1 MGAGTNAA
9 DGMKG
14 GTGMP
19 TNDPIDVWRRP
30 ERSGVG
36 PKPGHSRRG
45 IAVAAI
51 EIADRD
57 GLAAVSIRGV
67 AAGIGA
73 GAASLYRYLK
83 SHDEL
88 VELMVDTVSGE
99 YDLGPSGEQPRIQ
112 LLNLALQ
119 GRATMHRHPWLAPL
133 LLTRPSMGPN
143 SLRYLERALSALQA
157 VDMPGPAKLQT
168 VAMMTAITSAFVQN
182 ELAAATVSGTGDGEV
197 PARLQYL
204 SEVVLSGD
212 YPLLAGALTG
222 QHEPEKP
229 EEIFTSVISNYLVG
243 AGLPV
248 AAGSA

>member
-1 MGAGTNAA
+1 
-9 DGMKG
+9 
-14 GTGMP
+14 MP
-19 TNDPIDVWRRP
+19 LHDPVEVWRRP

-36 PKPGHSRRG
+36 PKPEHSREG
-45 IAVAAI
+45 IVSAAI
-51 EIADRD
+51 LIADQD
-57 GLAAVSIRGV
+57 GLGAVSIRRV

-88 VELMVDTVSGE
+88 VELMIDAVSGE
-99 YDLGPSGEQPRIQ
+99 YDLSPSGEPARNQ
-112 LLNLALQ
+112 LLNLARQ
-119 GRATMHRHPWLAPL
+119 GRAIMYRHPWLAPL

-182 ELAAATVSGTGDGEV
+182 ELAAATATASDDGV
-197 PARLQYL
+197 APARSQYV
-204 SEVVLSGD
+204 SEVLLSGD
-212 YPLLAGALTG
+212 YPLLASALTG

-229 EEIFTSVISNYLVG
+229 EEIFGSVISNYLAG
-243 AGLPV
+243 AGIP
-248 AAGSA
+248 AATGSA